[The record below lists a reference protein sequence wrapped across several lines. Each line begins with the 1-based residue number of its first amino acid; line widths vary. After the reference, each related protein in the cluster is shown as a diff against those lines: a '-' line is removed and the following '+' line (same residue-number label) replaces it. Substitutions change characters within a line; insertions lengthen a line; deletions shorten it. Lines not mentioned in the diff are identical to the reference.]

1 MYYIENGTGGLLN
14 CREPAPAP
22 YTRRCLTDIFDKA
35 RQDMEAEVKKSLK
48 WVVLVA
54 LFGLVLMTF
63 YVMVT

>member
-1 MYYIENGTGGLLN
+1 
-14 CREPAPAP
+14 
-22 YTRRCLTDIFDKA
+22 
-35 RQDMEAEVKKSLK
+35 MEAEVKKSIK